1 MMEIGLKRLEGVDK
15 VAISIERQQFVVLY
29 KPNAVFQPDML
40 RAAVAESGVEV
51 NLFHVQVRGKVEKQP
66 TGRVLTAGRDKYSI
80 TADSKEVPLATELVI
95 TGDITNDRK
104 PPYQLKIVDFKPAGA
119 AGAAAPP
126 ASSQPSKAPAKK

>member
-1 MMEIGLKRLEGVDK
+1 MMEMGLKRLEGVDK

-29 KPNAVFQPDML
+29 KPNSVFQPDML

-66 TGRVLTAGRDKYSI
+66 TGRVLTAGRDKYTI

-104 PPYQLKIVDFKPAGA
+104 QPYQLKIVDFKPAGA
-119 AGAAAPP
+119 PATVAP
-126 ASSQPSKAPAKK
+126 QPAKPPTKK